1 MQRVWAWPRMLRL
14 SYENMRRD
22 WWEERKG
29 GRKRA
34 GTRERERER
43 CKKNVIGDQQK
54 QTNKMAYFYPLTL
67 DVWVQMIPYG
77 REGDTGSC
85 DLKGEGDSFTAITHP
100 PARLS
105 PSASWPH
112 KMTYYIPDL
121 FVLLKFNIKQIF
133 AWYCE
138 KKKEKLKFVTGLLK
152 MFFLCTKW
160 SKTLTKGKRLR
171 R

>member
-1 MQRVWAWPRMLRL
+1 MTSHAQAFIWKHETGL
-14 SYENMRRD
+14 MRRK
-22 WWEERKG
+22 ERGKKES
-29 GRKRA
+29 RDERE
-34 GTRERERER
+34 RERERER

-77 REGDTGSC
+77 REGDTGCC

-138 KKKEKLKFVTGLLK
+138 KKRKVKFCHRIIKNVFSLHK
-152 MFFLCTKW
+152 MI
-160 SKTLTKGKRLR
+160 
-171 R
+171 